1 MSIEQADPV
10 VATAARS
17 PAKRR
22 LAASHD
28 WLIVSLALV
37 YVVALA
43 ALAFWP
49 GASLLDR
56 LRTLDGGI
64 CAQIPSHTLIIGGQM
79 LPLCSRNT
87 GIYMGFISTFL
98 FLAAT
103 GRLRAAYLPGKWVAV
118 VLGIAVLFM
127 AEDGFNSLFLDLR
140 LPHLYQPHNLLRLFS
155 GLGTGV
161 AMAAFI
167 VPVANTLVW
176 RVEDERS
183 SFGSLRALAPLVP
196 VLLLVFLLVGEIEAP
211 VLLYPVAILSS
222 AGVVIALS
230 LINVVLVLGL
240 TNRSGRF
247 DTWRQFFPMYTVA
260 LVFAIVELLALYA
273 LKTTFMQGMAMPM

>member
-1 MSIEQADPV
+1 MTLEQADPIIATV
-10 VATAARS
+10 VRA

-22 LAASHD
+22 PAGPPD
-28 WLIVSLALV
+28 WLIAGLALT

-64 CAQIPSHTLIIGGQM
+64 CAQIPSHTLIIGGQY

-98 FLAAT
+98 FLAAS
-103 GRLRAAYLPGKWVAV
+103 GRLRAAFLPGKWVAV
-118 VLGIAVLFM
+118 ALGIAVLFM

-167 VPVANTLVW
+167 VPVANTLLW

-183 SFGSLRALAPLVP
+183 SFGSLRAWAPLIP
-196 VLLLVFLLVGEIEAP
+196 VLLLVFLLVGEVQAP
-211 VLLYPVAILSS
+211 ALLYPIAILST

-230 LINVVLVLGL
+230 LINVVLVLGVA
-240 TNRSGRF
+240 NHSGRF
-247 DTWRQFFPMYTVA
+247 QTWRQFFPVYTLAVA
-260 LVFAIVELLALYA
+260 LAIVELLALFA
-273 LKTTFMQGMAMPM
+273 LKTRLMGGMTMPM

>member
-1 MSIEQADPV
+1 MSIEQAEPIA
-10 VATAARS
+10 ATTVPAPARGRPS
-17 PAKRR
+17 GPP
-22 LAASHD
+22 D
-28 WLIVSLALV
+28 WLIAGLALA

-64 CAQIPSHTLIIGGQM
+64 CAQIPSHTLIIGGQY

-98 FLAAT
+98 FLVAS
-103 GRLRAAYLPGKWVAV
+103 GRLRAAFLPGKWVAA

-167 VPVANTLVW
+167 VPVANTLIW

-196 VLLLVFLLVGEIEAP
+196 VLLLVFLAVGVTEAP
-211 VLLYPVAILSS
+211 ALLYPIAILST

-230 LINVVLVLGL
+230 LINVVLVLGV

-247 DTWRQFFPMYTVA
+247 ETWRQFFPVYTLAVA
-260 LVFAIVELLALYA
+260 LAVVELLALFA
-273 LKTTFMQGMAMPM
+273 LKTSLMGGMTMPM

>member
-1 MSIEQADPV
+1 MSIEQAEPIA
-10 VATAARS
+10 ATTTPA

-22 LAASHD
+22 PAGSPD
-28 WLIVSLALV
+28 WLIAGLALA

-64 CAQIPSHTLIIGGQM
+64 CAQIPSHTLIIGGQY

-98 FLAAT
+98 FLVAS
-103 GRLRAAYLPGKWVAV
+103 GRLRAAFLPGKWVAA

-167 VPVANTLVW
+167 VPVANTLIW

-196 VLLLVFLLVGEIEAP
+196 VLLLVFLAVGVTEAP
-211 VLLYPVAILSS
+211 ALLYPIAILST

-230 LINVVLVLGL
+230 LINVVLVLGVA
-240 TNRSGRF
+240 NRSGRF
-247 DTWRQFFPMYTVA
+247 ETWRQFFPVYTLAVA
-260 LVFAIVELLALYA
+260 LAVVELLALFA
-273 LKTTFMQGMAMPM
+273 LKTSLMGGMTMPM

>member
-1 MSIEQADPV
+1 MSIEQAEPI
-10 VATAARS
+10 VATTTPA

-22 LAASHD
+22 PAGPPD
-28 WLIVSLALV
+28 WLIGGLALA
-37 YVVALA
+37 YIVALA
-43 ALAFWP
+43 ELAFWP

-64 CAQIPSHTLIIGGQM
+64 CAQLPTHTIVLGGQY

-103 GRLRAAYLPGKWVAV
+103 GRLRAAFLPGKWVAV

-127 AEDGFNSLFLDLR
+127 AVDGFNSLFLDLR
-140 LPHLYQPHNLLRLFS
+140 LPHFYQPHNILRLFS

-183 SFGSLRALAPLVP
+183 SFGSLRALAPLAP
-196 VLLLVFLLVGEIEAP
+196 VLLLVFLLVGVMGAP
-211 VLLYPVAILSS
+211 MLLYPVAILST

-230 LINVVLVLGL
+230 LINVVLTLGL
-240 TNRSGRF
+240 TNRAGRF
-247 DTWRQFFPMYTVA
+247 ETWRQFFPVYSIAVA
-260 LVFAIVELLALYA
+260 LAIVELLALYA
-273 LKTTFMQGMAMPM
+273 LKMRLMHGMTMPM